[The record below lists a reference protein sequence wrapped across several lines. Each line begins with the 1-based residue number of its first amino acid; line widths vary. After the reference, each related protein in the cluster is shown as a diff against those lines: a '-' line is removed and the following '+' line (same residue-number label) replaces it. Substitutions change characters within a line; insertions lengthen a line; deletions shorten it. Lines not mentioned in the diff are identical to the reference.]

1 MFKGKVSGQSPPQDA
16 CQCQLKDCYS
26 RFREDLHHSIWQV
39 PLPMSIPTIFISP
52 KII

>member
-1 MFKGKVSGQSPPQDA
+1 MFKRKVFGQSPTQDA

-26 RFREDLHHSIWQV
+26 RFREDLHHSIQQV
-39 PLPMSIPTIFISP
+39 SLPIQIPAIFISP